1 MTGEHY
7 VQIGRALGFLFEEEE
22 TGRKFFSV
30 GNGMEQVEI
39 TEFEYRLW
47 EELRKVDTLDDWKT
61 LIRSKTKKYPDLDLD
76 AILNKFYAFNLMRQ
90 WKFDTVDNPELLGI
104 FITRNAYAYGEI
116 EGYWVVGD
124 HRHVGDNVTLN
135 QEQYMVWN
143 AAAGGAPL
151 LQVLDTIMTKLSLTE
166 EEALALLNKEGYG
179 LIQLGL
185 WNTEYLPFLIE
196 EEAQ

>member
-39 TEFEYRLW
+39 TEFEYKLW
-47 EELRKVDTLDDWKT
+47 EELRTVDSLDDWKT

-76 AILNKFYAFNLMRQ
+76 AILNKFYALNLMRH
-90 WKFDTVDNPELLGI
+90 WKFDTVEDPELLGI

-135 QEQYMVWN
+135 QEQYVVWN

-166 EEALALLNKEGYG
+166 EGALVLLNKEGYG
-179 LIQLGL
+179 LVQLGL